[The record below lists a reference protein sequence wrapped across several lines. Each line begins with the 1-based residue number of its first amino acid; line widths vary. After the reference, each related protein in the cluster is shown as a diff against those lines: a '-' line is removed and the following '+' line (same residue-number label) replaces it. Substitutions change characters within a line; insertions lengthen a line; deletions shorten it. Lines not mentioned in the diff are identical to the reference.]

1 MHHIVL
7 PYSGAILQ
15 CSETYKHGQGN
26 TREPRTLTQT
36 SHFIR
41 WTLVF
46 KTLSNLLPPWKVFD
60 AMSLRKKC
68 FATEHSHASPSLSW
82 LPRIRTS
89 HRSRSPKL
97 SLLWQCG
104 GVSYSSLKT
113 IYRLEHLKAL
123 GISIHTELCYR
134 IGGWV
139 QNVIHRKKKK
149 KRIEYIGFRVFVF
162 WGFSSKGNMSWISAV
177 FFLMMAPHDWQI
189 IEFRRLKQVNKSGSG
204 LISPIPILQYS
215 DCTNCA

>member
-15 CSETYKHGQGN
+15 CSETYKYGQGN

-134 IGGWV
+134 IGVGSK
-139 QNVIHRKKKK
+139 ISFTEKKKK
-149 KRIEYIGFRVFVF
+149 KDRIHQFQSLCFLGFFF
-162 WGFSSKGNMSWISAV
+162 KGEHELNFSSV
-177 FFLMMAPHDWQI
+177 FPHD
-189 IEFRRLKQVNKSGSG
+189 GSSW
-204 LISPIPILQYS
+204 LTDYWV
-215 DCTNCA
+215 